1 MGANFSKLDN
11 AIASAA
17 YDDQAIKDILYD
29 LIGDNQE
36 TFGDVVNDDE
46 FWDSPPTIRTRIT
59 RRRSP
64 NLWETGWGRLLLSD
78 AIKDPD
84 SYEAKIFRKRFR
96 LPYPLFQRF
105 VAECKQANI
114 FEEINITKITV
125 EFKVLIGLRILGR
138 DNCADDVSELL
149 NIGDS
154 TINSILKKFL
164 SDCVKYFY
172 PKYVYVPDGEE
183 LDEIWNV
190 YEKLGL
196 PGCVG
201 SMDCTHFLRLFIITV
216 QVFQYHFLV
225 LYFNITC
232 PH

>member
-1 MGANFSKLDN
+1 LRFS
-11 AIASAA
+11 
-17 YDDQAIKDILYD
+17 
-29 LIGDNQE
+29 
-36 TFGDVVNDDE
+36 
-46 FWDSPPTIRTRIT
+46 PTIRTRTT

-78 AIKDPD
+78 AIKVPV

-105 VAECKQANI
+105 VAECNQANI
-114 FEEINITKITV
+114 FEEINITKIAV
-125 EFKVLIGLRILGR
+125 EFKVLIGLRTLGR
-138 DNCADDVSELL
+138 DNCADDVSEFL

-154 TINSILKKFL
+154 TINSIFKKFL
-164 SDCVKYFY
+164 SGCVKYLY

-183 LDEIWNV
+183 LDEIRNV

-201 SMDCTHFLRLFIITV
+201 SMDCTHIL
-216 QVFQYHFLV
+216 
-225 LYFNITC
+225 
-232 PH
+232 

>member
-46 FWDSPPTIRTRIT
+46 FWDSPPTIRTRTT

-114 FEEINITKITV
+114 FEEINITKIAV

-138 DNCADDVSELL
+138 DNCADDVSEFL

-154 TINSILKKFL
+154 TINSIFKKFL
-164 SDCVKYFY
+164 SGCVKYLY

-183 LDEIWNV
+183 LDEIRNV

-201 SMDCTHFLRLFIITV
+201 SMDCTHILWHRCPKIIHNNCTGISISLLSFV
-216 QVFQYHFLV
+216 
-225 LYFNITC
+225 
-232 PH
+232 